1 MIVDPIY
8 DNARLYRIRKETEDI
23 KMEKKDIDW
32 SNLSFGYQETDY
44 SYVSNYKDGKWD
56 DGQLTKDHTVTLNE
70 CAGVFQY
77 AQTCFEGLKAYT
89 TEDGRIVCFRP
100 DLNAQR
106 LKDSCERLEMPV
118 FPEDRFVKAVEEV
131 VKANAAWVPPY
142 GSGATLYIRPYIM
155 GTNAVIGVKPADED
169 FDSATTKAL
178 EFFERKG
185 QTEIH
190 RLNPI
195 KDDTDTEYAIRLAIR
210 EGARS
215 IVVLGATGSRIDHVL
230 GNISLLG
237 IGLESKTDISI
248 IDTNNRIRMADKPVT
263 IEKSA
268 QYGRFVSLIAVT
280 DDNEVSLR
288 GFKYPVT
295 DYSFD
300 RFTSL
305 GISNEIIDDHA
316 VIDIHRGKFII
327 IESKD

>member
-1 MIVDPIY
+1 MRYLIVCGGKID
-8 DNARLYRIRKETEDI
+8 KE
-23 KMEKKDIDW
+23 
-32 SNLSFGYQETDY
+32 FG
-44 SYVSNYKDGKWD
+44 
-56 DGQLTKDHTVTLNE
+56 LNE
-70 CAGVFQY
+70 IKTDGIDAIIAADSGMDFLYENGV
-77 AQTCFEGLKAYT
+77 TP
-89 TEDGRIVCFRP
+89 DIIV
-100 DLNAQR
+100 
-106 LKDSCERLEMPV
+106 
-118 FPEDRFVKAVEEV
+118 
-131 VKANAAWVPPY
+131 
-142 GSGATLYIRPYIM
+142 G
-155 GTNAVIGVKPADED
+155 D

-215 IVVLGATGSRIDHVL
+215 IVLLGATGSRIDHVL

-237 IGLESKTDISI
+237 IGLESKADISI
-248 IDTNNRIRMADKPVT
+248 IDTNNHRRRSDKHVFN
-263 IEKSA
+263 EKSA
-268 QYGRFVSLIAVT
+268 QYGRFVALIAVT

>member
-1 MIVDPIY
+1 MRYLIVCGGKID
-8 DNARLYRIRKETEDI
+8 KE
-23 KMEKKDIDW
+23 
-32 SNLSFGYQETDY
+32 FG
-44 SYVSNYKDGKWD
+44 
-56 DGQLTKDHTVTLNE
+56 LNE
-70 CAGVFQY
+70 IKTDGIDAIIAADSGMDFLYENGV
-77 AQTCFEGLKAYT
+77 TP
-89 TEDGRIVCFRP
+89 DIIV
-100 DLNAQR
+100 
-106 LKDSCERLEMPV
+106 
-118 FPEDRFVKAVEEV
+118 
-131 VKANAAWVPPY
+131 
-142 GSGATLYIRPYIM
+142 G
-155 GTNAVIGVKPADED
+155 D

-215 IVVLGATGSRIDHVL
+215 IVLLGATGSRIDHVL

-237 IGLESKTDISI
+237 IGLESGTDI

>member
-1 MIVDPIY
+1 MRYLIVCGGKID
-8 DNARLYRIRKETEDI
+8 KE
-23 KMEKKDIDW
+23 
-32 SNLSFGYQETDY
+32 FG
-44 SYVSNYKDGKWD
+44 
-56 DGQLTKDHTVTLNE
+56 LNE
-70 CAGVFQY
+70 IKTDGIDAIIAADSGMDFLYENGV
-77 AQTCFEGLKAYT
+77 T
-89 TEDGRIVCFRP
+89 P
-100 DLNAQR
+100 
-106 LKDSCERLEMPV
+106 
-118 FPEDRFVKAVEEV
+118 
-131 VKANAAWVPPY
+131 
-142 GSGATLYIRPYIM
+142 
-155 GTNAVIGVKPADED
+155 
-169 FDSATTKAL
+169 
-178 EFFERKG
+178 
-185 QTEIH
+185 
-190 RLNPI
+190 
-195 KDDTDTEYAIRLAIR
+195 DTEYAIRLAIS

-215 IVVLGATGSRIDHVL
+215 IVMLGATGSRIDHVL

>member
-1 MIVDPIY
+1 MNNYLIVTGGYTD
-8 DNARLYRIRKETEDI
+8 DNFAVRWI
-23 KMEKKDIDW
+23 KDNNFDCMLASDSGME
-32 SNLSFGYQETDY
+32 FFRRTG
-44 SYVSNYKDGKWD
+44 
-56 DGQLTKDHTVTLNE
+56 
-70 CAGVFQY
+70 
-77 AQTCFEGLKAYT
+77 
-89 TEDGRIVCFRP
+89 IVP
-100 DLNAQR
+100 D
-106 LKDSCERLEMPV
+106 
-118 FPEDRFVKAVEEV
+118 
-131 VKANAAWVPPY
+131 
-142 GSGATLYIRPYIM
+142 
-155 GTNAVIGVKPADED
+155 VIIGD
-169 FDSATTKAL
+169 FDSVNADTLDFFKKKNDIEWTK
-178 EFFERKG
+178 
-185 QTEIH
+185 
-190 RLNPI
+190 LNPM
-195 KDDTDTEYAIRLAIR
+195 KDDTDTEAAIRLAI
-210 EGARS
+210 EKGAQS
-215 IVVLGATGSRIDHVL
+215 ITLLGATGSRIDHVL

-237 IGLESKTDISI
+237 IGLESGTDISI

>member
-1 MIVDPIY
+1 MRYLIVCGGKID
-8 DNARLYRIRKETEDI
+8 KE
-23 KMEKKDIDW
+23 
-32 SNLSFGYQETDY
+32 FG
-44 SYVSNYKDGKWD
+44 
-56 DGQLTKDHTVTLNE
+56 LNE
-70 CAGVFQY
+70 IKTDGIDAIIAADSGMDFLYENGV
-77 AQTCFEGLKAYT
+77 TP
-89 TEDGRIVCFRP
+89 DIIV
-100 DLNAQR
+100 
-106 LKDSCERLEMPV
+106 
-118 FPEDRFVKAVEEV
+118 
-131 VKANAAWVPPY
+131 
-142 GSGATLYIRPYIM
+142 G
-155 GTNAVIGVKPADED
+155 D

-215 IVVLGATGSRIDHVL
+215 IVLLGATGSRIDHVL

-237 IGLESKTDISI
+237 IGLESGTDI
-248 IDTNNRIRMADKPVT
+248 IRMADRPVT

>member
-1 MIVDPIY
+1 MRYLIVCGGKID
-8 DNARLYRIRKETEDI
+8 KE
-23 KMEKKDIDW
+23 
-32 SNLSFGYQETDY
+32 FG
-44 SYVSNYKDGKWD
+44 
-56 DGQLTKDHTVTLNE
+56 LNE
-70 CAGVFQY
+70 IKTDGIDAIIAADSGMDFLYENGV
-77 AQTCFEGLKAYT
+77 TP
-89 TEDGRIVCFRP
+89 DIIV
-100 DLNAQR
+100 
-106 LKDSCERLEMPV
+106 
-118 FPEDRFVKAVEEV
+118 
-131 VKANAAWVPPY
+131 
-142 GSGATLYIRPYIM
+142 G
-155 GTNAVIGVKPADED
+155 D

-178 EFFERKG
+178 DFFERKG

-195 KDDTDTEYAIRLAIR
+195 KDDTDTEYAIRLAIS
-210 EGARS
+210 E
-215 IVVLGATGSRIDHVL
+215 GATGSRIDHVL

-237 IGLESKTDISI
+237 IGLESKADISI

>member
-1 MIVDPIY
+1 MRYLIAGRGKLDQEFGLTDIQTDGIDVIIAADSGMDFLYENGVTPDIIV
-8 DNARLYRIRKETEDI
+8 
-23 KMEKKDIDW
+23 
-32 SNLSFGYQETDY
+32 G
-44 SYVSNYKDGKWD
+44 
-56 DGQLTKDHTVTLNE
+56 
-70 CAGVFQY
+70 
-77 AQTCFEGLKAYT
+77 
-89 TEDGRIVCFRP
+89 
-100 DLNAQR
+100 
-106 LKDSCERLEMPV
+106 
-118 FPEDRFVKAVEEV
+118 
-131 VKANAAWVPPY
+131 
-142 GSGATLYIRPYIM
+142 
-155 GTNAVIGVKPADED
+155 D

-190 RLNPI
+190 RLNPV
-195 KDDTDTEYAIRLAIR
+195 KDDTDTEYAIRLAIKH
-210 EGARS
+210 GARS
-215 IVVLGATGSRIDHVL
+215 IVVIGATGSRIDHVL

-237 IGLESKTDISI
+237 IGLESGIDIRI
-248 IDTNNRIRMADKPVT
+248 IDANNRIRMADMPGP
-263 IEKSA
+263 IENSA

-280 DDNEVSLR
+280 DDNEVSLK

>member
-1 MIVDPIY
+1 MKNEEVTLIL
-8 DNARLYRIRKETEDI
+8 AGG
-23 KMEKKDIDW
+23 
-32 SNLSFGYQETDY
+32 NLSLPF
-44 SYVSNYKDGKWD
+44 
-56 DGQLTKDHTVTLNE
+56 
-70 CAGVFQY
+70 
-77 AQTCFEGLKAYT
+77 
-89 TEDGRIVCFRP
+89 
-100 DLNAQR
+100 
-106 LKDSCERLEMPV
+106 LENV
-118 FPEDRFVKAVEEV
+118 IKEHA
-131 VKANAAWVPPY
+131 
-142 GSGATLYIRPYIM
+142 GATIIAADRGLEACMKLQIEPDY
-155 GTNAVIGVKPADED
+155 VIGD
-169 FDSATTKAL
+169 FDSLDEQVKDAFLADRRNVTK
-178 EFFERKG
+178 
-185 QTEIH
+185 
-190 RLNPI
+190 LNPI

-215 IVVLGATGSRIDHVL
+215 IVMLGATGSRIDHVL

-237 IGLESKTDISI
+237 IGLESGTDISI

>member
-1 MIVDPIY
+1 MRYLIVCGGKID
-8 DNARLYRIRKETEDI
+8 KE
-23 KMEKKDIDW
+23 
-32 SNLSFGYQETDY
+32 FG
-44 SYVSNYKDGKWD
+44 
-56 DGQLTKDHTVTLNE
+56 LNE
-70 CAGVFQY
+70 IK
-77 AQTCFEGLKAYT
+77 T
-89 TEDGRIVCFRP
+89 DGI
-100 DLNAQR
+100 DAIIAA
-106 LKDSCERLEMPV
+106 DSGM
-118 FPEDRFVKAVEEV
+118 
-131 VKANAAWVPPY
+131 
-142 GSGATLYIRPYIM
+142 
-155 GTNAVIGVKPADED
+155 D
-169 FDSATTKAL
+169 F
-178 EFFERKG
+178 
-185 QTEIH
+185 
-190 RLNPI
+190 I
-195 KDDTDTEYAIRLAIR
+195 KDDTDTEYAIRLAIS

-215 IVVLGATGSRIDHVL
+215 IVMLGATGSRIDHVL

-248 IDTNNRIRMADKPVT
+248 IDTNNRIRMSDKPVT

>member
-1 MIVDPIY
+1 MRYLIVCGGKID
-8 DNARLYRIRKETEDI
+8 KE
-23 KMEKKDIDW
+23 
-32 SNLSFGYQETDY
+32 FG
-44 SYVSNYKDGKWD
+44 
-56 DGQLTKDHTVTLNE
+56 LNE
-70 CAGVFQY
+70 IK
-77 AQTCFEGLKAYT
+77 T
-89 TEDGRIVCFRP
+89 DGIDAIIAADSGMDFLYENSVTPDIIV
-100 DLNAQR
+100 
-106 LKDSCERLEMPV
+106 
-118 FPEDRFVKAVEEV
+118 
-131 VKANAAWVPPY
+131 
-142 GSGATLYIRPYIM
+142 G
-155 GTNAVIGVKPADED
+155 D

-195 KDDTDTEYAIRLAIR
+195 KDDTDTEYAIRLAIS

-215 IVVLGATGSRIDHVL
+215 IVMLGATGSRIDHVL

-248 IDTNNRIRMADKPVT
+248 IDTNNRIRMSDKPVT

-268 QYGRFVSLIAVT
+268 QYGRVVSHITYTL
-280 DDNEVSLR
+280 SLVNFCLK

-305 GISNEIIDDHA
+305 GISNEIVDDHA
-316 VIDIHRGKFII
+316 LIDIHRGKFII